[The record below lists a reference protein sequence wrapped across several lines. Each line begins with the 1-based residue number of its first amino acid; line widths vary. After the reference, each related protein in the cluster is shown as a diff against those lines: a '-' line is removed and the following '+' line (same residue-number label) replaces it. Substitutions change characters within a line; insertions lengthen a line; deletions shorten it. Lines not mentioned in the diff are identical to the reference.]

1 MTYTI
6 TIDARVLRTVIV
18 EADSVEDA
26 VIAANAEVSEQVGAY
41 RAETQEVEEVQS

>member
-18 EADSVEDA
+18 EADSVGDA
-26 VIAANAEVSEQVGAY
+26 VVAANAEVTEQLGAY
-41 RAETQEVEEVQS
+41 RTEAQEVDEVQS